1 MLEIRELTVSY
12 GDKLVLDRFSLTVP
26 AEGVTALAG
35 PSGCGKTT
43 LLRVLMG
50 LETPSSG
57 TIAGLDPS
65 KAVLLFQENRLFPW
79 RTAEQHITDVL
90 PRPDRETA
98 GRWLEAAGLEGEEG
112 TYPAALSGG
121 MARRLSLVRALALA
135 EVRRGWVLLDE
146 PFAGVDPART
156 ESLMEAVY
164 GLGLPV
170 LLCAHEHHTVAL
182 ATRRGGLD
190 GPPLH
195 AIEGTRA

>member
-1 MLEIRELTVSY
+1 MLEIHELTVSY
-12 GDKLVLDRFSLTVP
+12 GEKLVLDRFSLTVP

-43 LLRVLMG
+43 LLHVLMG

-57 TIAGLDPS
+57 TITGLDTS

-90 PRPDRETA
+90 PRPDRETVR
-98 GRWLEAAGLEGEEG
+98 RWLAAAGLEGEEK

-121 MARRLSLVRALALA
+121 MARRLSLIRALALA

-156 ESLMEAVY
+156 ESLMETVY

-170 LLCAHEHHTVAL
+170 LLCAHEQHTVAL
-182 ATRRGGLD
+182 ATRRVDLD
-190 GPPLH
+190 GPPLRT
-195 AIEGTRA
+195 IEETRA

>member
-43 LLRVLMG
+43 LLRTLAG
-50 LETPSSG
+50 LENPSSG
-57 TIAGLDPS
+57 AVTGLEAS
-65 KAVLLFQENRLFPW
+65 KAVLLFQENRLFHW

-98 GRWLEAAGLEGEEG
+98 RRWLAAAGLKGEEG

-121 MARRLSLVRALALA
+121 MARRLSLVRALAMA

-156 ESLMEAVY
+156 ETLMEAVY

-182 ATRRGGLD
+182 ATRRVDLD

-195 AIEGTRA
+195 TIEETRA

>member
-57 TIAGLDPS
+57 SVAGLDPS

-98 GRWLEAAGLEGEEG
+98 RRWLAAAGLEGEEG

-182 ATRRGGLD
+182 ATRRVDLD
-190 GPPLH
+190 GPPLY
-195 AIEGTRA
+195 AIEETRA

>member
-26 AEGVTALAG
+26 TEGVTALAG
-35 PSGCGKTT
+35 PSGCGKTS

-57 TIAGLDPS
+57 TITGLDPS

-98 GRWLEAAGLEGEEG
+98 RRWLAAAGLEGEEG

-156 ESLMEAVY
+156 ESLMETVY

-182 ATRRGGLD
+182 ATRRVDLD

-195 AIEGTRA
+195 TIEETRA

>member
-57 TIAGLDPS
+57 TSAGLDPS

-98 GRWLEAAGLEGEEG
+98 RRWLAAAGLEGEEG

-121 MARRLSLVRALALA
+121 MARRLSLVRSLALA

-146 PFAGVDPART
+146 PFAGVDQART
-156 ESLMEAVY
+156 ETLMEAVY

-182 ATRRGGLD
+182 ATRRVDLD
-190 GPPLH
+190 GSPLH
-195 AIEGTRA
+195 TIEETRA

>member
-12 GDKLVLDRFSLTVP
+12 GEKLVLDRFSLTVP

-43 LLRVLMG
+43 LLRVLIG

-57 TIAGLDPS
+57 SVTGLDPS

-90 PRPDRETA
+90 PRPDRETVR
-98 GRWLEAAGLEGEEG
+98 RWLAAAGLEGEEG

-156 ESLMEAVY
+156 EALMEAVY

-170 LLCAHEHHTVAL
+170 LLCAHEQHTVAL
-182 ATRRGGLD
+182 ATRRVDLD

-195 AIEGTRA
+195 TIEETRA